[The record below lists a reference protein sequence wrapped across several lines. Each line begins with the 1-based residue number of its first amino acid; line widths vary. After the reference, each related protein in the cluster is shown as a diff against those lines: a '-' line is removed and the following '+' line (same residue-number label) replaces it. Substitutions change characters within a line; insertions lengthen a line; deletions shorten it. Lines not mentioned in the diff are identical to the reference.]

1 MTLILRSPS
10 FCLPALRCA
19 PLLSALLTTVALA
32 TFAVGG
38 LSAHAAQPRKAEP
51 RATPAPFSYSQSP
64 AAMAFADDLASR
76 RGLDPAWVRQQIG
89 AAQRVPAIIRAITP
103 PPATQPKNWTAYRAR
118 FIEPIRLNAGQRFW
132 EDNAATLARAEAR
145 FGVPASLIV
154 GVVGVESL
162 YGRHQGN
169 FRVMDALVTL
179 AFDFPSVHPRAA
191 ARTEFFRGELE
202 QFLSLMDR
210 SGRDPLSLRGSY
222 AGAMG
227 WPQFMPSS
235 WAKYAID
242 FDEDGQIDLFD
253 NPADVIGSVAN
264 YFKVF
269 GWQTGMP
276 THYPVRVEAGR
287 TDMDTLLAP
296 DILPTFSAARMQAL
310 GAGLEGAAAEHA
322 GPLALVELQNAGA
335 PSTYVAGTE
344 NFYVV
349 TRYNWSSYYAL
360 AVIELG
366 EAVKARMDAA
376 RNNAR

>member
-1 MTLILRSPS
+1 MTPILRPLSLLS
-10 FCLPALRCA
+10 TIHRA
-19 PLLSALLTTVALA
+19 PLLSALLAA
-32 TFAVGG
+32 AVLSLGG
-38 LSAHAAQPRKAEP
+38 MPAHAAQPRKAEP
-51 RATPAPFSYSQSP
+51 RATAAPFSYSQSP

-76 RGLDPAWVRQQIG
+76 RDLDPAWVRQQIG

-103 PPATQPKNWTAYRAR
+103 PPATQPKNWTAYRSR

-154 GVVGVESL
+154 GVLGVESL
-162 YGRHQGN
+162 YGRHTGN

-179 AFDFPSVHPRAA
+179 SFDFPSVHPRAA
-191 ARTEFFRGELE
+191 ARTEFFRSELE
-202 QFLSLMDR
+202 QFLSLMNR

-276 THYPVRVEAGR
+276 THYPVRVEAGK

-310 GAGLEGAAAEHA
+310 GAGLEGAAAEHG

-335 PSTYVAGTE
+335 ASTYVAGTE

-366 EAVKARMDAA
+366 EAIEARVNAA
-376 RNNAR
+376 RSAAR

>member
-1 MTLILRSPS
+1 MTPILRPLSRPRHTR
-10 FCLPALRCA
+10 LPALRCA
-19 PLLSALLTTVALA
+19 PLLSVLLTA
-32 TFAVGG
+32 AVCLGG

-51 RATPAPFSYSQSP
+51 RPASAPFSYSQSP

-76 RGLDPAWVRQQIG
+76 RDLDPAWVRQQIG

-103 PPATQPKNWTAYRAR
+103 PPTTQPKNWAAYRAR

-132 EDNAATLARAEAR
+132 EENAATLARAEAR

-154 GVVGVESL
+154 GVLGVESL
-162 YGRHQGN
+162 YGRHMGN

-179 AFDFPSVHPRAA
+179 SFDFPAAHPRAA
-191 ARTEFFRGELE
+191 ARTEFFRSELE
-202 QFLSLMDR
+202 QFLSLMNR
-210 SGRDPLSLRGSY
+210 SGRDPMGLRGSY

-269 GWQTGMP
+269 GWQTDMP
-276 THYPVRVEAGR
+276 TRYPVRVEAGK
-287 TDMDTLLAP
+287 TDLDTLLAP

-310 GAGLEGAAAEHA
+310 GAGLEGAAAEHG

-366 EAVKARMDAA
+366 EAIQARVNAA
-376 RNNAR
+376 RSAAR